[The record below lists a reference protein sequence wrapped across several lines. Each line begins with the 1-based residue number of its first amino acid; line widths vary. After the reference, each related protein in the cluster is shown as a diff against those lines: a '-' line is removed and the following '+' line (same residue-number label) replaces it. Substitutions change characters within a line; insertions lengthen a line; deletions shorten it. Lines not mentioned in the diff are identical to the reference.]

1 MTYQSRPEYEA
12 PGDIRCQAIVPGH
25 PSWHFEW
32 MRHDHQCPRKANQM
46 RGPYRVCYQHAAM
59 KKPPRYVA
67 TMEKAMNENVTE
79 SVSTVASADAMLVR
93 AARGD
98 IWRHK
103 ARGSLYEI
111 VGYGRVQAS
120 NWYRDSYAENTD
132 YLSVDMDDVI
142 IYQAKGD
149 DTLWVRPVD
158 EFHDGRFE
166 FVASAHKSKHWT
178 DEEWAKIP
186 LVLKQRFWLETDY
199 GERKPTAALYAEMN
213 AFCRESK

>member
-1 MTYQSRPEYEA
+1 
-12 PGDIRCQAIVPGH
+12 
-25 PSWHFEW
+25 
-32 MRHDHQCPRKANQM
+32 
-46 RGPYRVCYQHAAM
+46 
-59 KKPPRYVA
+59 
-67 TMEKAMNENVTE
+67 MNENVTE
-79 SVSTVASADAMLVR
+79 SVSTVASADTMLMR
-93 AARGD
+93 ATRGD

-103 ARGSLYEI
+103 VRGSLYEI
-111 VGYGRVQAS
+111 VGYGRIQAS

-166 FVASAHKSKHWT
+166 FVSTVYSADRKKNYWT
-178 DEEWAKIP
+178 PEQWAKIP
-186 LVLKQRFWLETDY
+186 LSLKQRYWVETDY
-199 GERKPTAALYAEMN
+199 NSIPAKPELLAEMN